1 LLAVEVADD
10 FPALAKDGLPEVDIM
25 GDLTVL
31 IDEGRGF
38 AEAVLGLTGCAA
50 LELGA
55 EALGAGRAFW
65 EGVGAADVQV
75 LDFFRAEAVTARLP
89 AILVSL
95 SPSGLVAVPTRESGA
110 PVQSLM
116 PLPRFKAASP
126 YCLME
131 LLRLCPT
138 PLMLLPKEETTP
150 PAKPPALATV
160 LETVG
165 AMASET
171 LLRTQPVAIMK
182 SDEVY

>member
-1 LLAVEVADD
+1 LLV
-10 FPALAKDGLPEVDIM
+10 
-25 GDLTVL
+25 
-31 IDEGRGF
+31 DEGRGF
-38 AEAVLGLTGCAA
+38 AEVVLDLTGCAA
-50 LELGA
+50 LDLGVEDLGA
-55 EALGAGRAFW
+55 ARAFW
-65 EGVGAADVQV
+65 EGVGAAGVQV
-75 LDFFRAEAVTARLP
+75 LDFFKPEAVTARLP
-89 AILVSL
+89 AVLVSL

-131 LLRLCPT
+131 LLMLCPT
-138 PLMLLPKEETTP
+138 PLMLLPTVETTP

-171 LLRTQPVAIMK
+171 LLRTQPVAILELNGTIEPR
-182 SDEVY
+182 SP